1 MSAKPVHSVVEGLED
16 PIEDPKGQ
24 SKDQSTDNPSA
35 SWARGPATWI
45 KRLQVTNFRN
55 YDHVALDLDARPV
68 ILCGDNGA
76 GKTNLLEAVSFL
88 APGRGLRRAQLAD
101 ALRRNPFA
109 PAANETEP
117 DDTLEPTAAPQHAG
131 METPWSIS
139 SLLHHNGDDVRI
151 GTMIEPGLNG
161 APGFRRVVRINRE
174 PVPSGELA
182 QYVSLVWLTPQL
194 DRLFQEGPSSRRR
207 FIDRL
212 TLAHDPEHL
221 ARVSAYDR
229 ALRERQKVLNG
240 PHADKSW
247 LDAIEIQLAEHGIAI
262 AAARREMV
270 EALSRECAGNA
281 IPGFPTPALHLKG
294 ALDDLLAQRAALEAE
309 ETYAQELSANRSYD
323 RHTGRTRFGPH
334 TSDLAVWNCSKNL
347 AARDCSTGEQK
358 ALLISIVLAS
368 AHLCVARTAGQAPLV
383 LLDEVVAHLDETRRG
398 LLFDAICDLGCQA
411 WMTGT
416 DESTFAMFG
425 DRAQRIKVD
434 NGAVVHPP
442 RGRTT

>member
-1 MSAKPVHSVVEGLED
+1 MSAKPVHSVVQEMQNRIEHRITDD
-16 PIEDPKGQ
+16 P
-24 SKDQSTDNPSA
+24 STALSEP
-35 SWARGPATWI
+35 PATWI
-45 KRLQVTNFRN
+45 KRLQVSNFRN
-55 YDHVALDLDARPV
+55 YDHITLDLDARPV
-68 ILCGDNGA
+68 VLCGDNGA

-109 PAANETEP
+109 PAANEVEAE
-117 DDTLEPTAAPQHAG
+117 DALEPASARDQAG
-131 METPWSIS
+131 MDTPWSIS
-139 SLLHHNGDDVRI
+139 SLLNHKGEEVRI

-161 APGFRRVVRINRE
+161 AAGFRRVVRINRE
-174 PVPSGELA
+174 PAPSGELA

-194 DRLFQEGPSSRRR
+194 DRLFQEGPSARRR

-240 PHADKSW
+240 PHTDKSW

-270 EALSRECAGNA
+270 GALSNECASNA
-281 IPGFPTPALHLKG
+281 IPGFPTPVLRLKG
-294 ALDDLLAQRAALEAE
+294 ALDDLLSERSALDAE
-309 ETYAQELSANRSYD
+309 ETYARELCANRSYD
-323 RHTGRTRFGPH
+323 MHTGRTRFGPH
-334 TSDLAVWNCSKNL
+334 TSDLAVWNSSKNL

-368 AHLCVARTAGQAPLV
+368 AHLCVDRTTGQAPLV

-416 DESTFAMFG
+416 DESAFAMFG

-434 NGAVVHPP
+434 NGTVAPAP
-442 RGRTT
+442 DSRPT